1 MRVELASGERPHNGY
16 LHCDMRLLESTDL
29 VCRVE
34 VLPFADNSVES
45 LLASHI
51 IEHFSYWEID
61 RVLEEW
67 YRVVRP
73 GGNILII
80 TPKFAYIAHG
90 YVEGW
95 MDYTES
101 RSRMFGG
108 QDYPGNF
115 HSTMFD
121 SPSMGKTLEKAGFK
135 SVQDVTSSYENRKVP
150 MSIYFNA
157 EK

>member
-16 LHCDMRLLESTDL
+16 FHCDMRILESTNL

-34 VLPFADNSVES
+34 VLPFAEDSVEV

-51 IEHFSYWEID
+51 IEHFSYREINK
-61 RVLEEW
+61 VLEEW
-67 YRVVRP
+67 YRVLRP
-73 GGNILII
+73 GGDILII
-80 TPKFAYIAHG
+80 TPNFAYVAHG

-95 MDYTES
+95 MDYVES
-101 RSRMFGG
+101 RNRMFGG

-115 HSTMFD
+115 HCTMFD
-121 SPSMGKTLEKAGFK
+121 SSSMGNALETAGFK
-135 SVQDVTSSYENRKVP
+135 NIRDVTSNYENRKVP

>member
-1 MRVELASGERPHNGY
+1 M
-16 LHCDMRLLESTDL
+16 
-29 VCRVE
+29 
-34 VLPFADNSVES
+34 
-45 LLASHI
+45 
-51 IEHFSYWEID
+51 
-61 RVLEEW
+61 LEEW

-80 TPKFAYIAHG
+80 TPNFAYIAHG

-135 SVQDVTSSYENRKVP
+135 NVQDVTSSYENRKVP